1 MICISIRKEKINF
14 FLDIYISTRSYF
26 LVGDCPDPALTAKP
40 DDELIP
46 FLSRKKA
53 NGMYAEGAMMSL
65 TCSKSKSVA
74 SNCKDGA
81 WTPPLDCAGS
91 NIIIHHF
98 KIEKHT

>member
-81 WTPPLDCAGS
+81 WTPPLDCTGS
-91 NIIIHHF
+91 N
-98 KIEKHT
+98 